1 MDNFDRDLDDLL
13 DLTDSESS
21 SSSNPGI
28 FETNQPFVLELHEL
42 KKDEPAADQ
51 VTPDTKTKKKKK
63 RRNLPVN
70 ENKTATSSTSS
81 VSESVPSA
89 ADAAM
94 KEEFYDANESYHLL
108 SAEVSQVNP
117 AASAALAQA
126 HSEHGQ
132 DKTDDNE
139 RRSSANKQ
147 PSIINKPVVPP
158 K

>member
-1 MDNFDRDLDDLL
+1 MWNFNFVYQYIKIKGLSRWSVITKCDVSDRDLDDLL

-108 SAEVSQVNP
+108 SGLETS
-117 AASAALAQA
+117 L
-126 HSEHGQ
+126 
-132 DKTDDNE
+132 
-139 RRSSANKQ
+139 
-147 PSIINKPVVPP
+147 
-158 K
+158 

>member
-42 KKDEPAADQ
+42 KKDEPATDQ

-108 SAEVSQVNP
+108 SGKKHATKSTQTQN
-117 AASAALAQA
+117 
-126 HSEHGQ
+126 
-132 DKTDDNE
+132 
-139 RRSSANKQ
+139 
-147 PSIINKPVVPP
+147 
-158 K
+158 